1 MAGIADLDIA
11 IGGNERSRADA
22 VLLARVA
29 DGLGIGNLWVT
40 EGTGRDAFSLLTE
53 MALATSRIGL
63 GTGIVN
69 VFGRTPSALAQAAAS
84 VLEVMGDR
92 RFNLGL
98 GTSGKALMQKFHG
111 VPFDRPVSRLR
122 EAVQIIDQAFT
133 TGHLPTGGE
142 VFDLGGLPI
151 GIPLQRDRLRIF
163 VAGLSPKTLEVT
175 GRFADG
181 WLPIW
186 PSIARG
192 AETVETVRAAA
203 REAGRPEPLVAGYLY
218 GGVGS
223 GAEIHD
229 SVRATLAWY
238 VAANGTAYRGLF
250 ERYGY
255 EAEVAKICDLWAA
268 GDRESARQVVDE
280 AMLRD
285 TTLMGEPAEFLAAVQ
300 RFIDAGIDR
309 PVLRLP
315 KQLSTPACVHM
326 LAALARHSS

>member
-1 MAGIADLDIA
+1 MASIADLDVA
-11 IGGNERSRADA
+11 IGGNERSRSDA

-29 DGLGIGNLWVT
+29 DSLGIGNLWVT
-40 EGTGRDAFSLLTE
+40 EGTGRDAFSVLTE
-53 MALATSRIGL
+53 MALATDRIGL

-69 VFGRTPSALAQAAAS
+69 VFSRTPSALAQATAS
-84 VLEVMGDR
+84 VMELMGNR

-98 GTSGKALMQKFHG
+98 GTSGKLLMEKFHG
-111 VPFDRPVSRLR
+111 IGFDRPVTRMQ
-122 EAVQIIDQAFT
+122 ETVQIIDQVFT
-133 TGHLPTGGE
+133 TGRLPTGGD
-142 VFDLGGLPI
+142 VFDLGGLPL
-151 GIPLQRDRLRIF
+151 GIPVERDRLRIF
-163 VAGLSPKTLEVT
+163 VAGLSPRTLEVT

-192 AETVETVRAAA
+192 KETVETVRAAA
-203 REAGRPEPLVAGYLY
+203 REAGRPQPIVAGYLY

-223 GAEIHD
+223 GTEIHN

-238 VAANGTAYRGLF
+238 VAANGTAYRALF

-255 EAEVAKICDLWAA
+255 GEEVARICDLWSA
-268 GDRESARQVVDE
+268 GDREAARRSVDE
-280 AMLRD
+280 AMLAD
-285 TTLMGEPAEFLAAVQ
+285 TTLTGEPAEFLAAVG

-326 LAALARHSS
+326 LAALARHPS